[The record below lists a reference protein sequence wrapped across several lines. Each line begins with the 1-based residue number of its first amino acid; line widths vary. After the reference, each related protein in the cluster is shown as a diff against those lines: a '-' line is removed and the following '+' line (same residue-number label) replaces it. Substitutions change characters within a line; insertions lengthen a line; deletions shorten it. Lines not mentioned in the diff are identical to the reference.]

1 MAEGPDLASLS
12 GCFDGVIPPA
22 LATCSVAGQPNVTH
36 LSQIFLVDKDHVAVS
51 NQFFSKTTANL
62 SENPLAAVLVTDSR
76 NYDTYHL
83 DLCFERTE
91 TTGPIFEEL
100 RAGIEAIGALMH
112 MGDVFALRSA
122 DVYRV
127 LRCRLLSHGF
137 GP

>member
-1 MAEGPDLASLS
+1 MAEGPDLSSLS
-12 GCFDGVIPPA
+12 GCFDGVIPPV
-22 LATCSVAGQPNVTH
+22 LATCSAAGQPNVTH
-36 LSQIFLVDKDHVAVS
+36 LSQIYLVDNDHVAVS

-62 SENPLAAVLVTDSR
+62 TENPLAAVLVTDSR

-83 DLCFERTE
+83 DLRFERTE
-91 TTGPIFEEL
+91 TTGPLFEEL

-127 LRCRLLSHGF
+127 LGCRPLSDVS